1 MEKRILQISA
11 GRGPEECCRA
21 VYKTLQIL
29 RKEAIAK
36 DMVFCLL
43 EENLSA
49 QENSFFSVT
58 ISVEGQLAETFASS
72 WTGTILWISK
82 SPFRPIHKRKNWFIG
97 ISAFNESEQKEWHDE
112 DVRYETTRSSGP
124 GGQNVNKVETAV
136 RGTHIP
142 TGIQVLAMDSR
153 SQLENK
159 KRCLERLKA
168 KVYFE
173 QTERMKLQ
181 QQSLWQNHN
190 ELERGNPIRIFKST
204 LH

>member
-1 MEKRILQISA
+1 MERRILQISA
-11 GRGPEECCRA
+11 GRGPEECCR
-21 VYKTLQIL
+21 VVFKIL
-29 RKEAIAK
+29 GLIIREARTMKMDI
-36 DMVFCLL
+36 CIL
-43 EENLSA
+43 EENFATEKECYS
-49 QENSFFSVT
+49 SVI
-58 ISVEGQLAETFASS
+58 ISVEGGTAEMFANS
-72 WTGTILWISK
+72 WTGTILWIAQ

-97 ISAFNESEQKEWHDE
+97 ISVFNKTEQKEWHDK

-136 RGTHIP
+136 RGIHIP

-159 KRCLERLKA
+159 KSCLERLKA

-190 ELERGNPIRIFKST
+190 ELERGNPIRTIRAS
-204 LH
+204 LL